1 MSRRARFRAASYPG
15 AGVRKLNRLRGRA
28 SRPTDAARSDGA
40 EESKPAE
47 EQMQSAPMASWLPPE
62 AADEDR
68 ARKSARSERGGSR
81 RTRGELG
88 SGTADPPA
96 APATVVAGCRHVSS
110 SSRRKIRRC
119 EAGGR
124 RSSPHPA
131 NRRCGPEPKP
141 GPERSP
147 IASEAHS
154 PPPEPVAPDEPAVRV
169 ADSATDA
176 GRRGVLRR
184 APAVGEREQLRS

>member
-131 NRRCGPEPKP
+131 NGGAAPS
-141 GPERSP
+141 RSP
-147 IASEAHS
+147 DLSGLQSRPKLIAHHRNRSHRMS
-154 PPPEPVAPDEPAVRV
+154 PPSEWPTRRQTPAVEAYCGGLRP
-169 ADSATDA
+169 SASA
-176 GRRGVLRR
+176 
-184 APAVGEREQLRS
+184 